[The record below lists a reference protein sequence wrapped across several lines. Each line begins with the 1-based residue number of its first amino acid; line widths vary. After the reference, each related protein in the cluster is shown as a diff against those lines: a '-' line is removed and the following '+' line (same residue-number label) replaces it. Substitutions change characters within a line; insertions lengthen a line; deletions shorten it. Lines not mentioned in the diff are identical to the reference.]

1 MPRWRELF
9 WDKLPAAT
17 LVVFVTLPIL
27 AVGRGASDFAAPLIV
42 HCIIIESVIDRY
54 YLIGHLV

>member
-27 AVGRGASDFAAPLIV
+27 AVGRGASDFAAPLI
-42 HCIIIESVIDRY
+42 ILSLRLYRLSDEY
-54 YLIGHLV
+54 QAKEQ